1 MNRNRKKRKI
11 GRDKEI
17 NRKRGKDREELR
29 DKQKDIKI
37 LGKSRDGQ
45 REISNR
51 GIERKE
57 RQKE

>member
-29 DKQKDIKI
+29 DK
-37 LGKSRDGQ
+37 
-45 REISNR
+45 
-51 GIERKE
+51 
-57 RQKE
+57 

>member
-29 DKQKDIKI
+29 DKQKEIK
-37 LGKSRDGQ
+37 
-45 REISNR
+45 EIKV
-51 GIERKE
+51 EMDTEK
-57 RQKE
+57 

>member
-29 DKQKDIKI
+29 EKKQ
-37 LGKSRDGQ
+37 RW
-45 REISNR
+45 
-51 GIERKE
+51 IERNK
-57 RQKE
+57 

>member
-29 DKQKDIKI
+29 DKQKEK
-37 LGKSRDGQ
+37 KQ
-45 REISNR
+45 RW
-51 GIERKE
+51 IERNK
-57 RQKE
+57 